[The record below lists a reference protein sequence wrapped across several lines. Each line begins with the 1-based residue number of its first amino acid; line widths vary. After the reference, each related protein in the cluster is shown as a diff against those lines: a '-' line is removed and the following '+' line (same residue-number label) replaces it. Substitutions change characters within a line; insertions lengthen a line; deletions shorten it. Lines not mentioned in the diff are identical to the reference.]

1 MYCLPGIGRKKK
13 RSKKSKPVS
22 ARNEEEVF
30 REETTERSVSSE
42 LNVPVLTVTECA
54 DDDEKGG
61 SHADSRHTHQ
71 LHKSLRPQPVS
82 RMSDVGYESTQVSRT
97 TLAPDNL
104 SFHGRTSTESSGTS
118 FHTAQSNSDPSPT
131 SSGDIPPTFPAVS
144 HATKSEMLLSHS
156 VKEPLDKLAE
166 LVKHLDTSINTLT
179 DTVTSMEEKIAC
191 VVRPATISTET
202 QTMDMRTCASLQDV
216 SEVHTKWLHV
226 L

>member
-1 MYCLPGIGRKKK
+1 MSCLPGIGRRKKS
-13 RSKKSKPVS
+13 SKKSKPVS

-30 REETTERSVSSE
+30 REETTERPVSSE

-54 DDDEKGG
+54 DDDG
-61 SHADSRHTHQ
+61 SHTDARHTHQ

-104 SFHGRTSTESSGTS
+104 SFRGRTSTESSGTS

-131 SSGDIPPTFPAVS
+131 SSGDIPLTFPAAS
-144 HATKSEMLLSHS
+144 YGIKSGILLSHS
-156 VKEPLDKLAE
+156 VKDPLDKLAE
-166 LVKHLDTSINTLT
+166 LVKHLDNSMDRLT
-179 DTVTSMEEKIAC
+179 VRVASMEETIKC
-191 VVRPATISTET
+191 VIRPTTISTET